1 MKKQSKVDENE
12 ARRYLIRMPSGRKM
26 GSSELTII
34 IIIIICVRRSR
45 GNFKKRFL
53 KWHLTDQYEGGGSCG
68 EALLFMIQ
76 IDTPIQQNID

>member
-34 IIIIICVRRSR
+34 IVICVRRSR

-53 KWHLTDQYEGGGSCG
+53 KWHLTDQYEGGSCG